1 MKTPVMV
8 KSILLRDFNVEMRL
22 FGGHDWQPSTTTTA
36 AASDGPSSAAPTA
49 DDKTEKAQKLLDA
62 LLENYVDESEKL
74 MQNKPKSRPTKHRKT
89 EEMLELRLSNIKLR
103 LDLYAEDSPQPLAQN
118 TVLHVGDVEILD
130 YISTSQ
136 IRKLLCYWK
145 SDTFHPRETGTPLF
159 HFHLMTVRTTEEEH
173 RLKLKFLP
181 LRINLDQDVLDF
193 LKHFSSSADSPDDDE
208 EKGARNVKPDLPAP
222 LHAPTVVSDKPETAP
237 GVASFFFQSV
247 DIRSFKIKIDYR
259 PQRVDFQAL
268 QAGDYLEVINLFV
281 LEGMELSLRHIKL
294 SGVSNWDALINQ
306 TLVHWVQD
314 ISRHQIHKCL
324 ASVVPMRSLSNIGAG
339 AADLILLPMA
349 QYGKDRRVVR
359 GLRKGATSFLKSV
372 TIETLNT
379 ASKLA
384 RGTKSLL
391 ESADHVMQDSKKK
404 KTLFN
409 SRKGNTHAR
418 YLISQPANA
427 TEGWNQAYASMSRE
441 LHVVAKTIVAVPLLE
456 YQRTGSH
463 GYVKSVIRAVPVAVL
478 RPMIGATEAMSRA
491 LIGVRNAVPV
501 TVAEQLTNQR
511 MAKADSAMAKEALD
525 AVKAMV
531 PDPKL
536 AEKMLKRRLYNR
548 EQQRRHRSN
557 KAEEIVRLRGEVAE
571 LETEK
576 AGLAGSGGDDETDT
590 MLPWKEVSCGIL
602 ECIEDTSQSNRD
614 MKVLSRHNHDR
625 IQRITEVTVDR
636 ISDDISTL
644 RVLFLSSH
652 YFNQYGS
659 VLFNDEC
666 HYHWGLDL
674 SHIEGEAAK
683 LAAFHRHIARAGNE
697 FVGALVPLLHF
708 V

>member
-1 MKTPVMV
+1 ECPNMKTPVMV

-314 ISRHQIHKCL
+314 ISR
-324 ASVVPMRSLSNIGAG
+324 
-339 AADLILLPMA
+339 
-349 QYGKDRRVVR
+349 
-359 GLRKGATSFLKSV
+359 V

>member
-1 MKTPVMV
+1 
-8 KSILLRDFNVEMRL
+8 
-22 FGGHDWQPSTTTTA
+22 
-36 AASDGPSSAAPTA
+36 
-49 DDKTEKAQKLLDA
+49 
-62 LLENYVDESEKL
+62 
-74 MQNKPKSRPTKHRKT
+74 
-89 EEMLELRLSNIKLR
+89 
-103 LDLYAEDSPQPLAQN
+103 
-118 TVLHVGDVEILD
+118 
-130 YISTSQ
+130 
-136 IRKLLCYWK
+136 
-145 SDTFHPRETGTPLF
+145 
-159 HFHLMTVRTTEEEH
+159 
-173 RLKLKFLP
+173 
-181 LRINLDQDVLDF
+181 
-193 LKHFSSSADSPDDDE
+193 
-208 EKGARNVKPDLPAP
+208 
-222 LHAPTVVSDKPETAP
+222 
-237 GVASFFFQSV
+237 
-247 DIRSFKIKIDYR
+247 
-259 PQRVDFQAL
+259 
-268 QAGDYLEVINLFV
+268 
-281 LEGMELSLRHIKL
+281 
-294 SGVSNWDALINQ
+294 
-306 TLVHWVQD
+306 
-314 ISRHQIHKCL
+314 
-324 ASVVPMRSLSNIGAG
+324 
-339 AADLILLPMA
+339 
-349 QYGKDRRVVR
+349 
-359 GLRKGATSFLKSV
+359 
-372 TIETLNT
+372 
-379 ASKLA
+379 
-384 RGTKSLL
+384 
-391 ESADHVMQDSKKK
+391 
-404 KTLFN
+404 
-409 SRKGNTHAR
+409 
-418 YLISQPANA
+418 
-427 TEGWNQAYASMSRE
+427 
-441 LHVVAKTIVAVPLLE
+441 
-456 YQRTGSH
+456 
-463 GYVKSVIRAVPVAVL
+463 
-478 RPMIGATEAMSRA
+478 
-491 LIGVRNAVPV
+491 VPV

>member
-1 MKTPVMV
+1 
-8 KSILLRDFNVEMRL
+8 
-22 FGGHDWQPSTTTTA
+22 
-36 AASDGPSSAAPTA
+36 
-49 DDKTEKAQKLLDA
+49 
-62 LLENYVDESEKL
+62 
-74 MQNKPKSRPTKHRKT
+74 
-89 EEMLELRLSNIKLR
+89 
-103 LDLYAEDSPQPLAQN
+103 
-118 TVLHVGDVEILD
+118 
-130 YISTSQ
+130 
-136 IRKLLCYWK
+136 
-145 SDTFHPRETGTPLF
+145 
-159 HFHLMTVRTTEEEH
+159 
-173 RLKLKFLP
+173 
-181 LRINLDQDVLDF
+181 
-193 LKHFSSSADSPDDDE
+193 
-208 EKGARNVKPDLPAP
+208 
-222 LHAPTVVSDKPETAP
+222 
-237 GVASFFFQSV
+237 
-247 DIRSFKIKIDYR
+247 
-259 PQRVDFQAL
+259 
-268 QAGDYLEVINLFV
+268 
-281 LEGMELSLRHIKL
+281 
-294 SGVSNWDALINQ
+294 
-306 TLVHWVQD
+306 
-314 ISRHQIHKCL
+314 
-324 ASVVPMRSLSNIGAG
+324 
-339 AADLILLPMA
+339 
-349 QYGKDRRVVR
+349 
-359 GLRKGATSFLKSV
+359 V

>member
-1 MKTPVMV
+1 
-8 KSILLRDFNVEMRL
+8 
-22 FGGHDWQPSTTTTA
+22 
-36 AASDGPSSAAPTA
+36 
-49 DDKTEKAQKLLDA
+49 
-62 LLENYVDESEKL
+62 
-74 MQNKPKSRPTKHRKT
+74 
-89 EEMLELRLSNIKLR
+89 
-103 LDLYAEDSPQPLAQN
+103 
-118 TVLHVGDVEILD
+118 
-130 YISTSQ
+130 
-136 IRKLLCYWK
+136 
-145 SDTFHPRETGTPLF
+145 
-159 HFHLMTVRTTEEEH
+159 
-173 RLKLKFLP
+173 
-181 LRINLDQDVLDF
+181 
-193 LKHFSSSADSPDDDE
+193 
-208 EKGARNVKPDLPAP
+208 
-222 LHAPTVVSDKPETAP
+222 
-237 GVASFFFQSV
+237 
-247 DIRSFKIKIDYR
+247 
-259 PQRVDFQAL
+259 
-268 QAGDYLEVINLFV
+268 
-281 LEGMELSLRHIKL
+281 
-294 SGVSNWDALINQ
+294 
-306 TLVHWVQD
+306 
-314 ISRHQIHKCL
+314 HQIHKCL

-359 GLRKGATSFLKSV
+359 GLRKGPSRDHFV

-491 LIGVRNAVPV
+491 LIGVRNAVDPEMKEDMENKFKDMSYLLPTR
-501 TVAEQLTNQR
+501 TVEEQLTNQR
-511 MAKADSAMAKEALD
+511 MPKSKADSAMAKEALE

-536 AEKMLKRRLYNR
+536 AEKILKRRLYNR

-576 AGLAGSGGDDETDT
+576 AGLADSGGDDEMDT

-614 MKVLSRHNHDR
+614 MKVLRRHNHDR

-659 VLFNDEC
+659 VPFNDEC

-674 SHIEGEAAK
+674 SHIEDEAAK